1 MQDKIIIIGNGIAAI
16 SAIKAIREVDMESE
30 IHLFGEEVFYPYS
43 RIRLSKGLLSTLQ
56 EDKILLQKREW
67 YDDNNVNLYLGT
79 KVVSIDID
87 KKVVRLFDDSL
98 ISYTK
103 ILIATGSNNMEPNIP
118 GVDKN
123 GVYSLRT
130 LQNAWDIADSLKDSK
145 NILIIGGG
153 IQGLEIAW
161 ILSQINKEVTIA
173 HNHVRLMT
181 KQLDSKASKI
191 LENNIRANNV
201 QILFNC
207 EISEILGNDKAEG
220 FKTSDGKTYNCDT
233 VIYSIGTSPNIEL
246 LKDTPIELNRG
257 IVVDEK
263 METSVNGIFA
273 AGDAAEYN
281 DHIFGLWNV
290 SIGQGKVAGY
300 NITDKDT
307 IYEHITPLT
316 TLNAFDISLFS
327 MGIVDESMATDIVLD
342 EKIDSNIYNKVLIND
357 GKIIGAIVVGNIKSS
372 PVLKSAIEKKTRLE
386 NINYKD
392 ISFDNLIQELKSK

>member
-273 AGDAAEYN
+273 AGDVAEYN

-386 NINYKD
+386 NIDYKD

>member
-130 LQNAWDIADSLKDSK
+130 LQNAWDIADSLKNSK

-173 HNHVRLMT
+173 HNHSRLMT

-201 QILFNC
+201 KILFDC
-207 EISEILGNDKAEG
+207 EISEILGDDKANG

-233 VIYSIGTSPNIEL
+233 VIYSIGTSPNTDL
-246 LKDTPIELNRG
+246 LKDTSIKLNRG

-273 AGDAAEYN
+273 AGDVAEYN
-281 DHIFGLWNV
+281 EHIFGLWNV

-327 MGIVDESMATDIVLD
+327 MGIVDEDMATDIILD
-342 EKIDSNIYNKVLIND
+342 EKIDSNIYNKVFIND

-386 NINYKD
+386 NIDYKD